1 MYKLVFIF
9 LFLSATAFAQSKTA
23 FDKPALYFDQ
33 PSVLQK
39 AGVKNVFCIF
49 KDSRKLIWIGTD
61 NGIFRYDGA
70 NTVYKRH
77 IPGDTTSI
85 PNNSIITITED
96 KSNHLWLGTKA
107 GVACINPYNLKCK
120 IYRKELH
127 NLDGN
132 FDNKVFVADD
142 GTIWTGNSEGLFLFN
157 PQKNKFLKVW
167 KNEPDGKAGTA
178 YVTALI
184 QWKRDTLAFGT
195 FHDLVLLNTKS
206 FGFRRITPLN
216 TDELVT
222 RLLLDDHHRLWIGTW
237 GGGCIVSN
245 PSLTDFQR
253 YQWEKDIPLKED
265 NVVWSLTK
273 TSSGTGSDVWIAGGG
288 KIIKLREEN
297 TIRFDAATI
306 YPVDQKD
313 DENMVTCLM
322 ADDENYVWA
331 GGNIIQKFSADRN
344 RFQTF
349 PFSLKGAVVNMQSL
363 VINRDS
369 CIAVS
374 QWHGPQG
381 LLFIDEKKETHRS
394 IDNIAPGDP
403 YGVDISG
410 VAADK
415 LNRIWLSSLA
425 GVYLLDDHLNI
436 IKDLAKTTNAKDVL
450 SARKTN
456 DILISNDTVW
466 IACYRG
472 GIDLYDLSVHKLK
485 HFTDHDG
492 TGLMDNLISRL
503 FRDKSGTIW
512 ICGDTY
518 FYKYLSQSARF
529 KKYDFSVEHSIY
541 SPHDVAEL
549 PDGNLVIATDIG
561 LIYFNTATENFFKI
575 TTPLLEKE
583 EEVLSVAV
591 DARGNVWYL
600 TRGHLVRYEVS
611 AKKFTLFGEEDGLH
625 PNDLE
630 FIRTFDGSEMLLAEN
645 RRLLKF
651 NPGNWQKKLP
661 PPQLLMNVIQINDS
675 ILQPSKPVTELH
687 LRYNQ
692 NKIYFEF
699 DGINYVK
706 PEQNQYAYKLDGID
720 KDWIVSAK
728 NFTSYTNLS
737 PGNYVFHVK
746 VANYAGEWSK
756 EQIIQIFIEPPFWK
770 TWWFIG
776 LEIIIFGAL
785 FVFIIR
791 YISQRNLRM
800 RILKLE
806 KEQAVEKERNRI
818 ARDMHDNLGSGL
830 TKIAILSEVAKT
842 QLQHREAASAQLEK
856 ISYSS
861 RELVDN
867 LQDII
872 WVLNPKNDSLDN
884 LAAYIREYA
893 LKFFEA
899 TNVELQFEYPQQIP
913 SVKLSEEQRR
923 NIFMVIKETLNNSA
937 KYANCTV
944 ITIKLYLQ
952 KNNLRMEIKDN
963 GKGFDLSAVR
973 HFANGI
979 SNMKLRMEQVSGSYE
994 IKSCVNEGTV
1004 TCLAMHL

>member
-1 MYKLVFIF
+1 MYKLIFIF
-9 LFLSATAFAQSKTA
+9 LFLSAKTFAQSETA
-23 FDKPALYFDQ
+23 FNEPALYFDQ

-39 AGVKNVFCIF
+39 AGVENVSCIF

-85 PNNSIITITED
+85 PNNSIISITED
-96 KSNHLWLGTKA
+96 KNNHLWLGTKA

-120 IYRKELH
+120 IYREELH

-132 FDNKVFVADD
+132 FDNKVFVDKE
-142 GTIWTGNSEGLFLFN
+142 GNIWTGNIEGLFLLN
-157 PQKNKFLKVW
+157 RREDKFKLVW
-167 KNEPDGKAGTA
+167 KNDLPDKKMAS
-178 YVTALI
+178 YITALL
-184 QWKRDTLAFGT
+184 QWKNDTLVLGT
-195 FHDLVLLNTKS
+195 FHGLVLLNTKN
-206 FGFRRITPLN
+206 FGFRRIAPLN
-216 TDELVT
+216 KDELVT

-237 GGGCIVSN
+237 GGGCIIST
-245 PSLTDFQR
+245 PFLTAFQR

-273 TSSGTGSDVWIAGGG
+273 TSSGNGSDVWVAGGG
-288 KIIKLREEN
+288 KIIKLPEGN
-297 TIRFDAATI
+297 TIHLEKATV
-306 YPVDQKD
+306 YPADQKG
-313 DENMVTCLM
+313 EGNLITCLM
-322 ADDENYVWA
+322 ADNENYIWA

-349 PFSLKGAVVNMQSL
+349 PFPLKGAVVNIQPVS
-363 VINRDS
+363 INKDS
-369 CIAVS
+369 CIAVA
-374 QWHGPQG
+374 QWHGSQG
-381 LLFIDEKKETHRS
+381 LLFVDEKKDTRRS
-394 IDNIAPGDP
+394 IDNIVPGDP

-410 VAADK
+410 VAEDK

-436 IKDLAKTTNAKDVL
+436 IQDLTKTTNAKDIL

-485 HFTDHDG
+485 HFIDHDG

-503 FRDKSGTIW
+503 FRDKQGTMW

-529 KKYDFSVEHSIY
+529 KKYDFSIEHSIY
-541 SPHDVAEL
+541 SPRDVAEL

-561 LIYFNTATENFFKI
+561 LIYFNTTTEKFFKI
-575 TTPLLEKE
+575 TTPLLKKE
-583 EEVLSVAV
+583 EEVSSVAV

-600 TRGHLVRYEVS
+600 TRGHLVRYEVNT
-611 AKKFTLFGEEDGLH
+611 KKFTLFGEEDGLH
-625 PNDLE
+625 ANGLE
-630 FIRTFDGSEMLLAEN
+630 FIRTFNGREMFLADD

-651 NPGNWQKKLP
+651 NPDNWQKQLA

-675 ILQPSKPVTELH
+675 ILQPAKPVTELH
-687 LRYNQ
+687 LRYDQ

-699 DGINYVK
+699 DGISYVK

-720 KDWIVSAK
+720 KDWILSAK
-728 NFTSYTNLS
+728 NSTSYANLS
-737 PGNYVFHVK
+737 PGHYVFHVK
-746 VANYAGEWSK
+746 AANYAGEWSK
-756 EQIIQIFIEPPFWK
+756 EQVIQIFIEPPFWK
-770 TWWFIG
+770 TWWFIS
-776 LEIIIFGAL
+776 LAVLVFGAL
-785 FVFIIR
+785 FIFIIR

-806 KEQAVEKERNRI
+806 REQAVEKERNRI
-818 ARDMHDNLGSGL
+818 ARDMHDDLGSGL

-842 QLQHREAASAQLEK
+842 QLQQKEAASAQLEK

-899 TNVELQFEYPQQIP
+899 TNVSLRFDYPQQIP
-913 SVKLSEEQRR
+913 PVKLSEEQRR
-923 NIFMVIKETLNNSA
+923 NVFMVVKETLNNSA
-937 KYANCTV
+937 KYAHCSV
-944 ITIKLYLQ
+944 ITIKLHLQ
-952 KNNLRMEIKDN
+952 KNSLKMEIKDN

-979 SNMKLRMEQVSGSYE
+979 SNMKLRMEQVNGSYE
-994 IKSCVNEGTV
+994 IKSCINEGTV